1 MPRVTN
7 SLETGMQLPSFK
19 TSPLREK
26 VLGEVHARP
35 FRSLPTPRFILHY
48 AFLTG
53 SEEAAADKT
62 WFQEFCTT
70 RGVSGPALNTRHHR
84 VAFGDGTLSW
94 EQHAEFT
101 TYTWDGAANPERLF
115 GPVPSGHPFGAA
127 FKAPG
132 DLLVATRLEL
142 HGNQQDDSWRRAFDI
157 GSLAV
162 SSLENGC
169 ATVATDFRQ
178 DGDGLSRFLVLNHS
192 MSDVQSGTV
201 VQRLLEL
208 ETYRILAMLGLFE
221 ANALQPEI
229 RRFEIELAKLT
240 GQMRDASGLDTSREL
255 LDKFTALAAALEAGA
270 TASTFRFGASRAYHE
285 IVKVR
290 LNALQET
297 SNPGDFSMSSFLAR
311 RLSPA
316 MRTCQAMEDRQ
327 AMLSRKLARA
337 TTLLRTRVDVD
348 LEQQNRS
355 LLQSMNR
362 RARLQLR
369 LQQTVEGLSVAAISY
384 YVVGLLSYLAKGSKD
399 AGLPVPSSSVS
410 TAVAVPVV
418 VLVIWWTVQRIRA
431 HHAKQD
437 TDDI

>member
-1 MPRVTN
+1 M
-7 SLETGMQLPSFK
+7 LENHHKPGGHLPSFK
-19 TSPLREK
+19 ASPLREK

-35 FRSLPTPRFILHY
+35 FRPLSAPRFVLHY

-53 SEEAAADKT
+53 AEEAVTDKS
-62 WFQEFCTT
+62 WFQEFCTA
-70 RGVSGPALNTRHHR
+70 RGVPGPAQNTRHHR
-84 VAFGDGTLSW
+84 VEFGEGTLSW

-101 TYTWDGAANPERLF
+101 TYTWDGETEAEQAF
-115 GPVPSGHPFGAA
+115 GSTPIGHPFGAA
-127 FKAPG
+127 FRAPG
-132 DLLVATRLEL
+132 DLLVAARLEL
-142 HGNQQDDSWRRAFDI
+142 HGEQRNDEWRKLFDV
-157 GSLAV
+157 GSLTV
-162 SSLENGC
+162 SSLENGA

-178 DGDGLSRFLVLNHS
+178 DGDGLTRFLVIDHS
-192 MSDVQSGTV
+192 MNDVQKGAV

-208 ETYRILAMLGLFE
+208 ETYRTLAMLGLFE
-221 ANALQPEI
+221 ANSLQPDI
-229 RRFEIELAKLT
+229 RRIEIELATLT
-240 GQMRDASGLDTSREL
+240 SQMKDASGLDTNRDL

-270 TASTFRFGASRAYHE
+270 TASTFRFGASRAYYE
-285 IVKVR
+285 IVEGR
-290 LNALQET
+290 LNALQEET
-297 SNPGDFSMSSFLAR
+297 TPGDLSMSSFLAR

-316 MRTCQAMEDRQ
+316 MRTCQAIEDRQ

-410 TAVAVPVV
+410 TAVAVPLV
-418 VLVIWWTVQRIRA
+418 VLVIWWIVHRIRA
-431 HHAKQD
+431 HHSKQD
-437 TDDI
+437 SD